1 MAWTPPSDAVL
12 VEDKKWTPPKD
23 AVLADKPAPAPA
35 AAASKPEAPPA
46 LEPPV
51 GGLSGEFAG
60 FADAP
65 ATGYQSVLEGVKIPE
80 PAIAKD
86 KLLNPD
92 FVDAMKRRLGA
103 MRPEQRAVEMDRLLK
118 RPDVYGRAAKVVAA
132 EYAALD
138 KAAKKPT
145 PSVISRVLPRA
156 DSRSEAIEKSLIEQG
171 LDPEAAKGE
180 AQVRAGFYGDEGP
193 KLQTMAPDVVGQEA
207 LVRAAA
213 KKEELKDA
221 GFATRVGA
229 EISSQAG
236 QVGLGLLNIAAD
248 ITGDKELQGNIRD
261 SLRVASEVGRAIPK
275 GESIFEKSAQSAIAT
290 LTTQAPFILLG
301 AVTGT
306 AAPVLAPMALQV
318 FGKEY
323 GEGRQNNL
331 SPGEA
336 ATRAGLLTTAE
347 IFFER
352 FGLTELSKAIRGAVS
367 RIPTK
372 ELSGYLAKAF
382 AKEVPAEQLTQATNF
397 LIDKT
402 PDIGLNPNAG
412 WQSFLEGQA
421 EALRQTV
428 IMSGAQT
435 GAIVGTAKGVQL
447 GAKALQGREPGYVQD
462 TSYEGLSEMLAR
474 SKGFMQPTEAPPEAA
489 PETPEP
495 GLERKGVSP
504 TLKPEEREARTQE
517 IADNYVAA
525 GVDPNDAILMAR
537 TQIEREYGKAAE
549 RVPTTE
555 APADRIE
562 ALAQEFIDAGE
573 DPQNARVLAEQ
584 QVRQEDEADALAQAG
599 TKGPTDVAA
608 TVQPTDRAGV
618 AVAGQPRVEPTAAG
632 AGAPEPS
639 GVVPAKQPAT
649 DVVGGER
656 IEPVAVETQVAALTA
671 EQNKLRAKNGRR
683 PAAKSPAGKKFDEL
697 GQQIDALKTQAAEL
711 VTQAEATGRVEPT
724 LEGELPAAQGPVEPT
739 LTGEQLGTQAP
750 QAVEAEAQGQAE
762 PAAQPAVAAGQA
774 LDTFLKSVPDSGGD
788 VASYKAT
795 EQTPWRFTQR
805 AVGQVV
811 TFRDQGKTHTGTI
824 TEVQQSDSPQGPREI
839 LKVTD
844 SDPASGQDE
853 SGNPAPEK
861 WTLGNDAIS
870 DVAPAPQT
878 AAAEDAEATA
888 AAEQTVGAL
897 ADQLPK
903 VQTKRGRKTLELT
916 PEEQSRKDAA
926 LKEHKRKYAQGNREL
941 ERASAQLA
949 ASAAPIDESAITDD
963 DALKAAQ
970 EDRRSNFLE
979 GVRALLNIERNHRGT
994 PLANRAKAI
1003 LADRTKISQKDYD
1016 NLKRGFEL
1024 THPSKSLASS
1034 RIKPNPLLKGN
1045 MSAVAVLTAIGK
1057 NGTPFERM
1065 LANRLRKFLVGVRVY
1080 VVEEGDPTP
1089 SRIRLAQNAEAWER
1103 ARGVYLPADQ
1113 TGPREVYLRGAS
1125 FGYQNGVNNVTALH
1139 ELLHAAINHR
1149 IGLGLVGSMRGQQ
1162 NEPLVRFVQELN
1174 GLMMDAGDQYLRLE
1188 RAGLLPERLRDI
1200 VEATEVEDVEA
1211 GETEF
1216 EIFTLPYEFLAY
1228 GLTDPVFQ
1236 QFLMSM
1242 SGMRTEESGFSR
1254 FVKSILKF
1262 LGLGPKE
1269 FTALSDLINITDD
1282 IFGAATAKLI
1292 APSGNGRAFKASK
1305 IKLTPE
1311 EIAAAKEQKKIDK
1324 AVAEAAAKFDTS
1336 KLSEKFAEG
1345 VTVLQMAQNPTKV
1358 TPTLQGLWNGATEK
1372 TRRGLVK
1379 APTTEFIA
1387 IWAGQDVPELKNTA
1401 TLLQKMN
1408 GLMMQLLKSSGELT
1422 KEIEQAYRKDPS
1434 LREKLDRITRMATL
1448 AEVDPGDPTATKRSK
1463 DLDGQYADLGA
1474 DGQRM
1479 YKRIRDHYAYLSD
1492 YFTHLLDEQ
1501 ITRSGLPLA
1510 EQANLIKKIRSM
1522 YETGSK
1528 ISPYFPLVRRG
1539 DYWFVMGTGK
1549 NRAFMMFESLA
1560 ERDRAVDGFL
1570 GERVKKKSG
1579 ESDAEFTERKKKVFA
1594 ELRSDGT
1601 WDIGNDVSSLRERT
1615 TQTSQLLTGMFSAID
1630 ASKLTDPDAKE
1641 KLKDDIY
1648 QLYLQ
1653 TMPEQSFRRQFIHRK
1668 GIAGFRTDLLR
1679 DVADTTSKMA
1689 VQLSRIK
1696 YAPQLR
1702 NSISQARD
1710 SIQGRQE
1717 FEPFVAEMKQRVDD
1731 ALNPGKE
1738 SLADNIANALNKFAF
1753 IFYLGGASSALLQP
1767 LSLIQT
1773 GMPVL
1778 SRYGAINANREFL
1791 RAMQVWKT
1799 MGMYKTNRD
1808 GTKSWTAPSMEFAKN
1823 LSADERLAIREM
1835 LSRDVSTSTY
1845 ANAVFD
1851 YKVTP
1856 SDKLSG
1862 PVTQFGKDVVNV
1874 TVLGGLMHST
1884 ERLTREMMYLM
1895 SYRLNRQAGKNHAES
1910 VDQAVFDTNE
1920 AFGNYGE
1927 YNRPGFMKGAGGK
1940 VLTQFMMYPVHVTLY
1955 LLRNFVEI
1963 IRPMDGR
1970 TRWEA
1975 TKKFFGTLGATFVL
1989 GGAVA
1994 LPMFSVVMGFIGAA
2008 WSALSGDDDRP
2019 KELRDMS
2026 YELWWRTVWLDE
2038 MLGGTQIGGVKLSD
2052 IVSPAVIERGP
2063 MNAITGADI
2072 SSRTS
2077 LNNMWLRESKEGKDI
2092 RAEAAAF
2099 ILEKAGP
2106 AANGIL
2112 SMAEG
2117 IGAGFS
2123 GDYKK
2128 MVQKMAPAGFRN
2140 FVGSY
2145 NLHKEGAKDNKGT
2158 EILSRDDFTT
2168 GNLLFQAVG
2177 FRPDLL
2183 ANTQYVNFKIIGLE
2197 QKILNQRGKLLDQ
2210 LDRSYREGDA
2220 DAYTKYFE
2228 DWQKFNTQYPTYRIE
2243 IDDLIKSLS
2252 GKAERRGK
2260 SWRGLDLTEKNV
2272 PIFGEAMRPSRAAV
2286 DEKRAANQK

>member
-1 MAWTPPSDAVL
+1 M
-12 VEDKKWTPPKD
+12 
-23 AVLADKPAPAPA
+23 
-35 AAASKPEAPPA
+35 
-46 LEPPV
+46 
-51 GGLSGEFAG
+51 
-60 FADAP
+60 
-65 ATGYQSVLEGVKIPE
+65 
-80 PAIAKD
+80 
-86 KLLNPD
+86 
-92 FVDAMKRRLGA
+92 
-103 MRPEQRAVEMDRLLK
+103 
-118 RPDVYGRAAKVVAA
+118 
-132 EYAALD
+132 
-138 KAAKKPT
+138 
-145 PSVISRVLPRA
+145 
-156 DSRSEAIEKSLIEQG
+156 
-171 LDPEAAKGE
+171 
-180 AQVRAGFYGDEGP
+180 
-193 KLQTMAPDVVGQEA
+193 
-207 LVRAAA
+207 
-213 KKEELKDA
+213 
-221 GFATRVGA
+221 
-229 EISSQAG
+229 
-236 QVGLGLLNIAAD
+236 
-248 ITGDKELQGNIRD
+248 
-261 SLRVASEVGRAIPK
+261 
-275 GESIFEKSAQSAIAT
+275 
-290 LTTQAPFILLG
+290 
-301 AVTGT
+301 
-306 AAPVLAPMALQV
+306 
-318 FGKEY
+318 
-323 GEGRQNNL
+323 
-331 SPGEA
+331 
-336 ATRAGLLTTAE
+336 
-347 IFFER
+347 
-352 FGLTELSKAIRGAVS
+352 
-367 RIPTK
+367 
-372 ELSGYLAKAF
+372 
-382 AKEVPAEQLTQATNF
+382 
-397 LIDKT
+397 
-402 PDIGLNPNAG
+402 
-412 WQSFLEGQA
+412 
-421 EALRQTV
+421 
-428 IMSGAQT
+428 
-435 GAIVGTAKGVQL
+435 
-447 GAKALQGREPGYVQD
+447 
-462 TSYEGLSEMLAR
+462 
-474 SKGFMQPTEAPPEAA
+474 
-489 PETPEP
+489 
-495 GLERKGVSP
+495 
-504 TLKPEEREARTQE
+504 
-517 IADNYVAA
+517 
-525 GVDPNDAILMAR
+525 
-537 TQIEREYGKAAE
+537 
-549 RVPTTE
+549 
-555 APADRIE
+555 
-562 ALAQEFIDAGE
+562 
-573 DPQNARVLAEQ
+573 
-584 QVRQEDEADALAQAG
+584 
-599 TKGPTDVAA
+599 
-608 TVQPTDRAGV
+608 
-618 AVAGQPRVEPTAAG
+618 
-632 AGAPEPS
+632 
-639 GVVPAKQPAT
+639 
-649 DVVGGER
+649 
-656 IEPVAVETQVAALTA
+656 
-671 EQNKLRAKNGRR
+671 
-683 PAAKSPAGKKFDEL
+683 
-697 GQQIDALKTQAAEL
+697 
-711 VTQAEATGRVEPT
+711 
-724 LEGELPAAQGPVEPT
+724 
-739 LTGEQLGTQAP
+739 
-750 QAVEAEAQGQAE
+750 
-762 PAAQPAVAAGQA
+762 
-774 LDTFLKSVPDSGGD
+774 
-788 VASYKAT
+788 
-795 EQTPWRFTQR
+795 
-805 AVGQVV
+805 
-811 TFRDQGKTHTGTI
+811 
-824 TEVQQSDSPQGPREI
+824 
-839 LKVTD
+839 
-844 SDPASGQDE
+844 
-853 SGNPAPEK
+853 
-861 WTLGNDAIS
+861 GNDAIA
-870 DVAPAPQT
+870 DVAPAPVGETVTPT
-878 AAAEDAEATA
+878 AATEEAEATA

-903 VQTKRGRKTLELT
+903 IQGKRGRKTLDLT
-916 PEEQSRKDAA
+916 PEEKARKDAA
-926 LKEHKRKYAQGNREL
+926 LKEHKRKYAQGNRSL

-949 ASAAPIDESAITDD
+949 AASAPIDESAIPDD

-979 GVRALLNIERNHRGT
+979 AVRTLLNIERNHRGT

-1016 NLKRGFEL
+1016 NIKKGFEL

-1045 MSAVAVLTAIGK
+1045 MSAIAVLTAIGK

-1065 LANRLRKFLVGVRVY
+1065 MANRLRKFLVGVRVY

-1089 SRIRLAQNAEAWER
+1089 PRIRLAQNAESWER

-1162 NEPLVRFVQELN
+1162 DVPLVRFVQELN

-1188 RAGLLPERLRDI
+1188 RAGLLPERLRDL
-1200 VEATEVEDVEA
+1200 VEATEVEDVES
-1211 GETEF
+1211 GEVEF

-1242 SGMRTEESGFSR
+1242 SGTRTEESGFSR
-1254 FVKSILKF
+1254 FVKGILKF

-1282 IFGAATAKLI
+1282 IFTSATAKLI
-1292 APSGNGRAFKASK
+1292 APSGTSRAFKASK

-1311 EIAAAKEQKKIDK
+1311 EIAAAKEQKKIDR

-1345 VTVLQMAQNPTKV
+1345 VTILQMAQDPAKV
-1358 TPTLQGLWNGATEK
+1358 IPTLRGLWNGATEK

-1379 APTTEFIA
+1379 IPTTEFIA
-1387 IWAGQDVPELKNTA
+1387 IWAGQNVPELKNTA

-1408 GLMMQLLKSSGELT
+1408 GLMMQLLKASGELT

-1463 DLDGQYADLGA
+1463 ELDKQYADLGA

-1479 YKRIRDHYAYLSD
+1479 YKRIRDHYASLSD

-1501 ITRSGLPLA
+1501 ITRSGLPIA

-1528 ISPYFPLVRRG
+1528 ITPYFPLVRRG
-1539 DYWFVMGTGK
+1539 DYWFAMGTGK
-1549 NRAFMMFESLA
+1549 NRVFMMFESLA

-1570 GERVKKKSG
+1570 NERVKKKAG
-1579 ESDAEFTERKKKVFA
+1579 ESDAAFDKRRQEA
-1594 ELRSDGT
+1594 LDELLSDEA
-1601 WDIGNDVSSLRERT
+1601 WAIGNDISSLRQRT

-1630 ASKLTDPDAKE
+1630 ASKMTDPDAKE

-1668 GIAGFRTDLLR
+1668 GISGFRTDLLR

-1710 SIQGRQE
+1710 SVANRPE
-1717 FEPFVAEMKQRVDD
+1717 FEPFVAEMKQRTDD
-1731 ALNPGKE
+1731 ALNPGAE
-1738 SLADNIANALNKFAF
+1738 GTAAQIADALNKFAF
-1753 IFYLGGASSALLQP
+1753 IYYLGGASSALLQP

-1778 SRYGAINANREFL
+1778 SRYGAVNANREFL

-1808 GTKSWTAPSMEFAKN
+1808 GTKSWVAPSMEFAKN
-1823 LSADERLAIREM
+1823 LSADERLAVREM
-1835 LSRDVSTSTY
+1835 LSRDVTTSTY

-1927 YNRPGFMKGAGGK
+1927 YNRPGFMKGAVGK

-1994 LPMFSVVMGFIGAA
+1994 LPMFSLVMGFIGAA
-2008 WSALSGDDDRP
+2008 WSALEGDDDRP

-2038 MLGGTQIGGVKLSD
+2038 MLGETRIGGVRLSD
-2052 IVSPAVIERGP
+2052 VVERGP

-2077 LNNMWLRESKEGKDI
+2077 LNNMWLRESKETKDV
-2092 RAEAAAF
+2092 REEAAALA
-2099 ILEKAGP
+2099 LEKAGP
-2106 AANGIL
+2106 AANAIL

-2117 IGAGFS
+2117 ISAGFS

-2140 FVGSY
+2140 FAGSY
-2145 NLHKEGAKDNKGT
+2145 NLYKEGAKDNKGT
-2158 EILSRDDFTT
+2158 EILSRDDFTA

-2183 ANTQYVNFKIIGLE
+2183 SNTQYVNFKVIGLE
-2197 QKILNQRGKLLDQ
+2197 QKILNKRGKLLDQ
-2210 LDRSYREGDA
+2210 LDRSYRDGDA